1 MNSSQTHITPSL
13 FVILSHQAL
22 SSIKMRSQFLV
33 PLLTGVAA
41 AQNGIDFDAV
51 FKAQPALKGLKPTV
65 PVPINRAASA
75 SSVISRMNDVKPD
88 ATPTAKTTAYKSVK
102 GKPKTTKKVTLPKL
116 KTTQKPKTTK
126 KVVAGKAKT
135 TKKAGKPRP
144 KAEQKAKNVKVIK
157 KAKTTK
163 KITKKAAK
171 KPVKPVAKNAR
182 QVKKAKRGASCRPEK
197 IQYNYSSDPDT
208 PTGFL
213 VDKLLGDTASS
224 VNPPAGYTKSF
235 LNAFGS
241 VTADEY
247 IGYYQLSSFSV
258 KDCAAICTD
267 VGDSCQAFNIYYERN
282 PTVDPDI
289 KSCPNPKSATS
300 VRCALWGSKINAT
313 QAVNIGQWRA
323 SFMTV
328 VSGSNGYWKN
338 PAPGLVSDFGPS
350 QALAG
355 FVNPADRAA
364 LSTTLITSS
373 GYNPAACAQLCTQ
386 WNTNASATAKA
397 SGASSF
403 SPCNYFNSAI
413 LSANGAKVSGTYC
426 ALFSETDS
434 GQYDTLFT
442 STTSSGVVYEVSSSY
457 GYESLKPINGS
468 IAVSS
473 SRAPSASSTKTSTS
487 TPAAISTAVAVTSS
501 VQTSSTPAA
510 VAAPS
515 SSRAVSSTP
524 TTTPSTT
531 VSKTTSATPKV
542 TTPPVM
548 CPELGKQAS
557 PPGGRT
563 YEVHCAYDV
572 VDNDVAEGQAS
583 DIVGCMALCDATE
596 GCDGAAY
603 WPSDGMCYMKSLADP
618 DTEPSSISKVDF
630 FFAVDGPYSWPSS
643 SPSSTR
649 SRTTTTSRRTTTTTR
664 RR

>member
-1 MNSSQTHITPSL
+1 
-13 FVILSHQAL
+13 
-22 SSIKMRSQFLV
+22 MRSHLLV

-65 PVPINRAASA
+65 SVPVNRAASA
-75 SSVISRMNDVKPD
+75 SSVISRMNDVKPN
-88 ATPTAKTTAYKSVK
+88 ATPTAKTTAFKSVK
-102 GKPKTTKKVTLPKL
+102 GKAKTTKKVTLPKL
-116 KTTQKPKTTK
+116 RTTQKPKTTK
-126 KVVAGKAKT
+126 KVAQGKAKT
-135 TKKAGKPRP
+135 TKKAVKPKS
-144 KAEQKAKNVKVIK
+144 KAAQKAKNVKVIK

-163 KITKKAAK
+163 KIIKKAAK
-171 KPVKPVAKNAR
+171 KPIKPVAKNAKLG
-182 QVKKAKRGASCRPEK
+182 KKAKRGASCRPEK

-213 VDKLLGDTASS
+213 VDKLLGGTASS
-224 VNPPAGYTKSF
+224 INPPAGYTKSF

-241 VTADEY
+241 VNADGY
-247 IGYYQLSSFSV
+247 IGYYQLPSFSV

-323 SFMTV
+323 NFMTV

-338 PAPGLVSDFGPS
+338 PSPSSVSGFGQS

-364 LSTTLITSS
+364 LSTALITGSD
-373 GYNPAACAQLCTQ
+373 YNPAACAQLCTQ
-386 WNTNASATAKA
+386 WNTNASATAQA

-413 LSANGAKVSGTYC
+413 LSANGVKISGTYC

-442 STTSSGVVYEVSSSY
+442 STTSSGVIYDVSSSY
-457 GYESLKPINGS
+457 GYAAIQPINGS
-468 IAVSS
+468 VAVS
-473 SRAPSASSTKTSTS
+473 SRAPSSSSTSAKTSASTS
-487 TPAAISTAVAVTSS
+487 TAVSTAVAVPSS
-501 VQTSSTPAA
+501 VQASSTPAA
-510 VAAPS
+510 AAAPS

-524 TTTPSTT
+524 ITTPATT

-548 CPELGKQAS
+548 CSELGKQAS
-557 PPGGRT
+557 PPGGRA

-572 VDNDVAEGQAS
+572 VDNDVAEGQTS

-596 GCDGAAY
+596 DCDGAAY
-603 WPSDGMCYMKSLADP
+603 WPSNGMCYMKSLTDP

-664 RR
+664 RK